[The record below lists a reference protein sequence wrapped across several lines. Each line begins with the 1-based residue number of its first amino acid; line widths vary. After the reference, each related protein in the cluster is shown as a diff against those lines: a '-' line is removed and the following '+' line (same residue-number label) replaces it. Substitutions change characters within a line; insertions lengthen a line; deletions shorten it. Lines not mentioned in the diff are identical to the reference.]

1 MRVRFNCRGRLL
13 AVILV
18 CLSAGVS
25 ADEETGWSHNY
36 IPPEQWKES
45 TVEIP
50 RWPEENDL
58 LEVSIGRGG
67 DTFRYYIDPESL
79 TVSDDLVVR
88 YVLVI
93 VSSSGAWNTSF
104 EGILCGK
111 AEYRR
116 YAYGS
121 GGQWH
126 ELGESAWRSIA
137 DDGRYSYRDS
147 LYRNYLCSM
156 DNSGSGV
163 REILQRIR
171 YKRDSYPYD
180 D

>member
-1 MRVRFNCRGRLL
+1 ML

-18 CLSAGVS
+18 CLPAGVP

-36 IPPEQWKES
+36 VPAEKWKES

-50 RWPEENDL
+50 RWPEEDEL
-58 LEVSIGRGG
+58 LEVPIGRAG
-67 DTFRYYIDPESL
+67 DPFRYYIDPESL
-79 TVSDDLVVR
+79 TVSDDRVVR

-93 VSSSGAWNTSF
+93 ISSSGAWNTSF
-104 EGILCGK
+104 EGILCSKG
-111 AEYRR
+111 EYRR

-126 ELGESAWRSIA
+126 ELGESAWRRIVE
-137 DDGRYSYRDS
+137 DGGNDYRDR
-147 LYRNYLCSM
+147 LYQNYLC
-156 DNSGSGV
+156 NIGGIHPGV

-171 YKRDSYPYD
+171 YQRDSYLYE
-180 D
+180 